1 MRPEETVDFTIRSAW
16 HKIAR
21 MYNNKASSYN
31 LSMAVGQ
38 VLLNIDQK
46 AGTPSTKLG
55 PKMGMEAT
63 SLSRILKSM
72 EDNSLIYRQVDEKDK
87 RMVRIFIT
95 EEGREKRELSRKEV
109 LNFNHRVHEQVSK
122 KKLESFFEV
131 MQNIESIIEDQENN
145 NEKKNK

>member
-21 MYNNKASSYN
+21 MYNNKASRYN

-38 VLLNIDQK
+38 VLLNIDHK
-46 AGTPSTKLG
+46 DGTPSTKLG
-55 PKMGMEAT
+55 PKMGMEPT

-95 EEGREKRELSRKEV
+95 DEGKEKRELSRKVV
-109 LNFNHRVHEQVSK
+109 LSFNHRVQQQVSK
-122 KKLESFFEV
+122 KKLENFFEV
-131 MQNIESIIEDQENN
+131 MHNIESIIEDQEDR